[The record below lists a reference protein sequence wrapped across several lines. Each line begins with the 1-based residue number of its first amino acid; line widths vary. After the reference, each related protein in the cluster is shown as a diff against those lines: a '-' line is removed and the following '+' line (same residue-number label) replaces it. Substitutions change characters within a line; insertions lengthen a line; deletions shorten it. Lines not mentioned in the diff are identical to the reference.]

1 MSMSTVAGQFAP
13 DVAQIEAAAHAID
26 PLFLHTPLVRSE
38 ALDRALGREVVL
50 KVETLTPIRSFK
62 GRGASWLLQRLGGEA
77 EGGLVCASAG
87 NFGQGLAHA
96 ARSHGVTATVFAATG
111 ANPLKIEAMRGF
123 GAEVRLEGH
132 DFDAAKAAARSFA
145 AATGRIFVEDG
156 LHAAIAEGAGTI
168 ALEMGAAGAL
178 GDVILVPLGNG
189 SLVNGIGAWIK
200 ARHPATR
207 VVAVAAAGAPAMA
220 LSWRAGHAIETPS
233 TRTIADGVAVRVPVP
248 EALAVM
254 RTTVDDV
261 LEVDEAAILQ
271 AMRLAFQTLG
281 LVVEP
286 AGAVGLAALVADPD
300 LGRGQR
306 VSTILCGGN
315 VTAAQARDWLIGPA

>member
-1 MSMSTVAGQFAP
+1 MP
-13 DVAQIEAAAHAID
+13 RAAMG
-26 PLFLHTPLVRSE
+26 S
-38 ALDRALGREVVL
+38 
-50 KVETLTPIRSFK
+50 
-62 GRGASWLLQRLGGEA
+62 
-77 EGGLVCASAG
+77 
-87 NFGQGLAHA
+87 
-96 ARSHGVTATVFAATG
+96 TATVFAATG

-145 AATGRIFVEDG
+145 AASGRIFVEDG

-178 GDVILVPLGNG
+178 GDIILVPLGNG

-200 ARHPATR
+200 ARRPATR
-207 VVAVAAAGAPAMA
+207 VVAVAAVRCARDGSAPGAP
-220 LSWRAGHAIETPS
+220 GGAIETPS

-300 LGRGQR
+300 LGRRQR
-306 VSTILCGGN
+306 VSTVLCGGN
-315 VTAAQARDWLIGPA
+315 VTAAQARDWLIEPA

>member
-1 MSMSTVAGQFAP
+1 M
-13 DVAQIEAAAHAID
+13 
-26 PLFLHTPLVRSE
+26 FLHTPVVRSE
-38 ALDRALGREVVL
+38 ALDRELGREVIL

-62 GRGASWLLQRLGGEA
+62 GRGASWLLHALGREA
-77 EGGLVCASAG
+77 EAGLVCASAG

-123 GAEVRLEGH
+123 GAEVRLAGH

-145 AATGRIFVEDG
+145 ATTGRIFVEDG
-156 LHAAIAEGAGTI
+156 LHPAIAEGAGTI

-178 GDVILVPLGNG
+178 GDAILVPLGNG

-200 ARHPATR
+200 ARRPSDACRRRGGSRCARDGSLLARRAR
-207 VVAVAAAGAPAMA
+207 V
-220 LSWRAGHAIETPS
+220 ETPS

>member
-1 MSMSTVAGQFAP
+1 
-13 DVAQIEAAAHAID
+13 
-26 PLFLHTPLVRSE
+26 
-38 ALDRALGREVVL
+38 
-50 KVETLTPIRSFK
+50 
-62 GRGASWLLQRLGGEA
+62 
-77 EGGLVCASAG
+77 
-87 NFGQGLAHA
+87 
-96 ARSHGVTATVFAATG
+96 
-111 ANPLKIEAMRGF
+111 MRGF

-145 AATGRIFVEDG
+145 AASGRIFVEDG
-156 LHAAIAEGAGTI
+156 LHPAIAEGAGTI

-178 GDVILVPLGNG
+178 GDTILVPLGNG

-220 LSWRAGHAIETPS
+220 LSWRAGRAVETPS

-254 RTTVDDV
+254 RATVDEV
-261 LEVDEAAILQ
+261 LEVDEAAILH

-300 LGRGQR
+300 LCRGQR
-306 VSTILCGGN
+306 VVDRLVRRQRHGR
-315 VTAAQARDWLIGPA
+315 AGP